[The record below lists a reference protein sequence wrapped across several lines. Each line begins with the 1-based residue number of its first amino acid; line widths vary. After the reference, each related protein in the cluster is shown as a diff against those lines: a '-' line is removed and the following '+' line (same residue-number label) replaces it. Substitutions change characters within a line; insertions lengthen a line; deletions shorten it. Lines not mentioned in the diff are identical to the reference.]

1 MNRESPY
8 AEFGI
13 SSEKDWEGV
22 QLFTNEPVYE
32 YATNE
37 SRQLIRQELNVFIMD
52 FVKTLPHEELI
63 DTLEVLSEEKL
74 IECLGL
80 RDTFA
85 E

>member
-32 YATNE
+32 YTTNE
-37 SRQLIRQELNVFIMD
+37 SRQLIRQDSNVEIMD

-85 E
+85 V